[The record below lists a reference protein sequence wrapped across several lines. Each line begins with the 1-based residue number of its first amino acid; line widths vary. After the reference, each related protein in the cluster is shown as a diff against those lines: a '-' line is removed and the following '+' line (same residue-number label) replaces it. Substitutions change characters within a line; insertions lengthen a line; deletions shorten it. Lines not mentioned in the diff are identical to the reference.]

1 MKNREYPNHQ
11 CYFYSFFQKIEKIR
25 PRHVNTWCERF
36 DEEQMRIIEE
46 EKGEVL
52 DEEEEKE
59 EASEEIE
66 VFEQDER
73 GLISTP

>member
-1 MKNREYPNHQ
+1 
-11 CYFYSFFQKIEKIR
+11 
-25 PRHVNTWCERF
+25 
-36 DEEQMRIIEE
+36 MRIIEE

-52 DEEEEKE
+52 DEEEEEEKE

>member
-1 MKNREYPNHQ
+1 
-11 CYFYSFFQKIEKIR
+11 
-25 PRHVNTWCERF
+25 
-36 DEEQMRIIEE
+36 MRIIEE
-46 EKGEVL
+46 EKGKVL
-52 DEEEEKE
+52 DEEEENKE

>member
-1 MKNREYPNHQ
+1 
-11 CYFYSFFQKIEKIR
+11 
-25 PRHVNTWCERF
+25 
-36 DEEQMRIIEE
+36 MRIIEE

>member
-1 MKNREYPNHQ
+1 
-11 CYFYSFFQKIEKIR
+11 
-25 PRHVNTWCERF
+25 
-36 DEEQMRIIEE
+36 MRIIEE

-52 DEEEEKE
+52 DEEEEEKE

>member
-1 MKNREYPNHQ
+1 
-11 CYFYSFFQKIEKIR
+11 
-25 PRHVNTWCERF
+25 
-36 DEEQMRIIEE
+36 MRIIEE

-52 DEEEEKE
+52 DEEEEKEE

>member
-1 MKNREYPNHQ
+1 
-11 CYFYSFFQKIEKIR
+11 
-25 PRHVNTWCERF
+25 
-36 DEEQMRIIEE
+36 MRIIEE

-52 DEEEEKE
+52 DEEEVKE
-59 EASEEIE
+59 EVASEEIE

>member
-1 MKNREYPNHQ
+1 
-11 CYFYSFFQKIEKIR
+11 
-25 PRHVNTWCERF
+25 
-36 DEEQMRIIEE
+36 MRIIEE
-46 EKGEVL
+46 ERGEVL
-52 DEEEEKE
+52 DEEEEKEE